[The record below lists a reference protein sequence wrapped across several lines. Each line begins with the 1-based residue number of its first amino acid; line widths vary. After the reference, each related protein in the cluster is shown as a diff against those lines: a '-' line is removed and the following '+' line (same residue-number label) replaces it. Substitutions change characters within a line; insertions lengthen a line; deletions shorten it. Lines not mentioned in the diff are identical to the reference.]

1 MRSRLVAMSLALLVV
16 AACGGSGDGE
26 AGPGP
31 SPSPTFRRGSAI
43 IETDDGAVLVNVEV
57 ADRPKLQSLGLMHRE
72 SLPEDWGMVFLFFDE
87 TSTGFW
93 MKNTLI
99 PLSIAFFARDGEILE
114 ILDMEPCETEAC
126 PTYAPGVSYR
136 GTLEVNQGAFESWG
150 VEVGD
155 KIRISP

>member
-1 MRSRLVAMSLALLVV
+1 MHSRLVALSLAVLVV
-16 AACGGSGDGE
+16 GACGGRDDGG
-26 AGPGP
+26 ALPAP
-31 SPSPTFRRGSAI
+31 SPSPTFRHGSAI

-57 ADRPKLQSLGLMHRE
+57 ADRPELQSLGLMYRE
-72 SLPEDWGMVFLFFDE
+72 SLPEDSGMVFLFFDE

-114 ILDMEPCETEAC
+114 ILDMEPCESEEC

-136 GTLEVNQGAFESWG
+136 GALEVNQGAFQSWG
-150 VEVGD
+150 VEIGD